1 MWMGWRRLAAVL
13 ISAGVAA
20 GCYESDAPLDA
31 APTAGIDAG
40 LLGAWR
46 CLPVDGEA
54 DEAAATLT
62 VTPQPAGGSF
72 EATWDEPGSAPDRYE
87 GFASRVD
94 DVTYLN
100 TRERRDG
107 GALSA
112 WFFVR
117 PTLLRPTALLVQ
129 VADEAALAGAPK
141 TAAGLREA
149 LRRRRDDPALLSGGA
164 LCARVRR

>member
-13 ISAGVAA
+13 IWAGVAA

-40 LLGAWR
+40 LLGPWR

-62 VTPQPAGGSF
+62 VTPQPAAGTF

-117 PTLLRPTALLVQ
+117 PTLLRPNALLVQ
-129 VADEAALAGAPK
+129 VVDEAALAGAPK

>member
-20 GCYESDAPLDA
+20 GCYESDVPLDA

-40 LLGAWR
+40 LLGPWR

-62 VTPQPAGGSF
+62 VTPQPAAGTF

-100 TRERRDG
+100 TRERHDG

-117 PTLLRPTALLVQ
+117 PTLLRPNALLVQ
-129 VADEAALAGAPK
+129 VVDEAALAGAPK

-164 LCARVRR
+164 LCVRVRR